1 MKQLHR
7 RVVVT
12 GLGILSPI
20 GNSVDDAWYSCIEGK
35 SGITSVDIG
44 LKNNPVTIGGRLK
57 DFNPENFLDSKEIR
71 RIDPF
76 IQYGIIAAN
85 QSIEHSGILE
95 SNIDLTKVGV
105 NFGAGIGGIDTIEK
119 NKVLLEE
126 KGYKKVSPFFVPGSI
141 VNMISGLVSIKH
153 GFMGPNTSVVTACS
167 TGNHCIGTAA
177 RSIACGEA
185 DVMIA
190 GGAEMASTPLSIAGF
205 ISARAL
211 SLNPNPEVASRPWDK
226 DRDGFVLSDG
236 AGSLVLEDYGHAK
249 ARGATIHAEI
259 IGFGASSD
267 AYHMTAPPED
277 GRGAALAMS
286 NAINDAEINLSEV
299 DYINAHG
306 TSTPVGD
313 MQELHAVREVFKDYD
328 YLPKLTSTKS
338 LTGHSLGATGVQEA
352 IYTLVM
358 MNNNFISGSANIENE
373 DPEIGKIEI
382 PRKTLQNIDINLALS
397 NSFGFGGTNAC
408 LAISKYN

>member
-20 GNSVDDAWYSCIEGK
+20 GNTVDDAWHSCIEGI
-35 SGITSVDIG
+35 SGITTVDVG
-44 LKNNPVTIGGRLK
+44 LENNPVKIGGRLK
-57 DFNPENFLDSKEIR
+57 NFDPANFLDSKEIR

-85 QSIEHSGILE
+85 QSIENSGILD
-95 SNIDLTKVGV
+95 SSIDLTKVGV

-119 NKVLLEE
+119 NKILLEE

-141 VNMISGLVSIKH
+141 VNMISGIVSIKH

-211 SLNPNPEVASRPWDK
+211 SMNPNPEAASRPWDK

-236 AGSLVLEDYGHAK
+236 AGSLVIEDYEHAK

-259 IGFGASSD
+259 IGFGTSSD

-277 GRGAALAMS
+277 GRGATLAMS
-286 NAINDAEINLSEV
+286 NAIDDAEINSSEI

-306 TSTPVGD
+306 TSTPLGD
-313 MQELHAVREVFKDYD
+313 IAETIALKNVFGNVV
-328 YLPKLTSTKS
+328 PQISSTKS
-338 LTGHSLGATGVQEA
+338 MTGHTLGAAGA
-352 IYTLVM
+352 IESIFCIKAINEGIVPPTINLDNPDPLCDLNYTPLV
-358 MNNNFISGSANIENE
+358 STEK
-373 DPEIGKIEI
+373 KIEVAM
-382 PRKTLQNIDINLALS
+382 N
-397 NSFGFGGTNAC
+397 NSFGFGGTNST
-408 LAISKYN
+408 LVFKKI

>member
-20 GNSVDDAWYSCIEGK
+20 GNTVDEAWHSCIEGK
-35 SGITSVDIG
+35 SGITAVDIG
-44 LKNNPVTIGGRLK
+44 LENNPVKIGGRLK
-57 DFNPENFLDSKEIR
+57 DFYPEDFLDAKEVR

-85 QSIEHSGILE
+85 QSIDNSGILE

-119 NKVLLEE
+119 NKILLEE

-211 SLNPNPEVASRPWDK
+211 SLNSNPEAASRPWDI

-236 AGSLVLEDYGHAK
+236 AGSLVLEEYEHAK
-249 ARGATIHAEI
+249 ARGANIHAEV
-259 IGFGASSD
+259 IGFGTSSD

-277 GRGAALAMS
+277 GRGAALAML
-286 NAINDAEINLSEV
+286 NAINDAEINLSEI

-306 TSTPVGD
+306 TSTPLGD
-313 MQELHAVREVFKDYD
+313 IAETIALKKVFKDAV
-328 YLPKLTSTKS
+328 PQISSTKS
-338 LTGHSLGATGVQEA
+338 MTGHTLGAAGA
-352 IYTLVM
+352 IESIFCIKAI
-358 MNNNFISGSANIENE
+358 NRGI
-373 DPEIGKIEI
+373 I
-382 PRKTLQNIDINLALS
+382 PPTINLDNPDPLCDLNYTPLVSTEKEVTVAMN
-397 NSFGFGGTNAC
+397 NSFGFGGTNST
-408 LAISKYN
+408 LVFKKI

>member
-20 GNSVDDAWYSCIEGK
+20 GNTVSEAWSSCIEGI
-35 SGITSVDIG
+35 SGITSVDVGIP
-44 LKNNPVTIGGRLK
+44 NSPVTIGAQLK
-57 DFNPENFLDSKEIR
+57 NFNTSDHLDPKEVR

-76 IQYGIIAAN
+76 IQYGLIAAN
-85 QSIEHSGILE
+85 QSIADSGIL
-95 SNIDLTKVGV
+95 DLPSLNKEKVGV
-105 NFGAGIGGIDTIEK
+105 NFGAGIGGIQTIEN
-119 NKVLLEE
+119 NKVILES
-126 KGYKKVSPFFVPGSI
+126 KGHKKVSPFFVPGSI

-190 GGAEMASTPLSIAGF
+190 GGAEMASTPLSISGF

-211 SLNPNPEVASRPWDK
+211 STNSDPELACRPWDK
-226 DRDGFVLSDG
+226 DRDGFILADG
-236 AGSLVLEDYGHAK
+236 AGSLVLEDYEHATK
-249 ARGATIHAEI
+249 RNAHIYAEI
-259 IGFGASSD
+259 IGFGMSSD

-277 GRGAALAMS
+277 GRGAALSMK
-286 NAINDAEINLSEV
+286 NALIDAELNHEEI

-306 TSTPVGD
+306 TSTPLGD
-313 MQELHAVREVFKDYD
+313 LAETRALKTIFTSSM
-328 YLPKLTSTKS
+328 PSISSTKS
-338 LTGHSLGATGVQEA
+338 MTGHTLGAAGA
-352 IYTLVM
+352 IESIFCIKSL
-358 MNNNFISGSANIENE
+358 NNNV
-373 DPEIGKIEI
+373 I
-382 PRKTLQNIDINLALS
+382 PPTINLINQDSECDLDYTPLNSIDKKVSVAMN
-397 NSFGFGGTNAC
+397 NSFGFGGTNST
-408 LAISKYN
+408 LVFKKI

>member
-20 GNSVDDAWYSCIEGK
+20 GNTVDDAWHSCIEGI
-35 SGITSVDIG
+35 SGITTVDVG
-44 LKNNPVTIGGRLK
+44 LENNPVKIGGRLK
-57 DFNPENFLDSKEIR
+57 NFDPANFLDSKEIR

-85 QSIEHSGILE
+85 QSIEHSGILD
-95 SNIDLTKVGV
+95 SSIDLTKVGV

-119 NKVLLEE
+119 NKILLEE
-126 KGYKKVSPFFVPGSI
+126 RGYKKVSPFFVPGSI

-211 SLNPNPEVASRPWDK
+211 SMNPNPEAASRPWDK

-236 AGSLVLEDYGHAK
+236 AGSLVIEDYEHAK

-259 IGFGASSD
+259 IGFGTSSD

-277 GRGAALAMS
+277 GRGATLAMS
-286 NAINDAEINLSEV
+286 NAIDDAEINSSEI

-306 TSTPVGD
+306 TSTPLGD
-313 MQELHAVREVFKDYD
+313 IAETIALKNVFGNVV
-328 YLPKLTSTKS
+328 PQISSTKS
-338 LTGHSLGATGVQEA
+338 MTGHTLGAAGA
-352 IYTLVM
+352 IESIFCIKAINEGIVPPTINLDNPDPLCDLNYTPLV
-358 MNNNFISGSANIENE
+358 STEK
-373 DPEIGKIEI
+373 KIEVAM
-382 PRKTLQNIDINLALS
+382 N
-397 NSFGFGGTNAC
+397 NSFGFGGTNST
-408 LAISKYN
+408 LVFKKI

>member
-20 GNSVDDAWYSCIEGK
+20 GNTVDEAWHSCIEGK
-35 SGITSVDIG
+35 SGITAVDIG
-44 LKNNPVTIGGRLK
+44 LENNPVKIGGRLK
-57 DFNPENFLDSKEIR
+57 DFYPEDFLDAKEVR

-85 QSIEHSGILE
+85 QSIDNSGILE

-119 NKVLLEE
+119 NKILLEE

-211 SLNPNPEVASRPWDK
+211 SLNSNPEAASRPWDI

-236 AGSLVLEDYGHAK
+236 AGSLVLEEYEHAK
-249 ARGATIHAEI
+249 ARGANIHAEV
-259 IGFGASSD
+259 IGFGTSSD

-277 GRGAALAMS
+277 GRGAALARS
-286 NAINDAEINLSEV
+286 KAINDAEINLSEI

-306 TSTPVGD
+306 TSTPLGD
-313 MQELHAVREVFKDYD
+313 IAETIALKKVFKDAV
-328 YLPKLTSTKS
+328 PQISSTKS
-338 LTGHSLGATGVQEA
+338 MTGHTLGAAGA
-352 IYTLVM
+352 IESIFCIKAI
-358 MNNNFISGSANIENE
+358 NRGI
-373 DPEIGKIEI
+373 I
-382 PRKTLQNIDINLALS
+382 PPTINLENPDPLCDLNYTPLVSTEKEVTVAMN
-397 NSFGFGGTNAC
+397 NSFGFGGTNST
-408 LAISKYN
+408 LVFKKI

>member
-20 GNSVDDAWYSCIEGK
+20 GNTVNDAWHSCVEGK
-35 SGITSVDIG
+35 SGITKVDVG
-44 LKNNPVTIGGRLK
+44 LENNPVKIGGRLK
-57 DFNPENFLDSKEIR
+57 NFNSEDFLDSKEVR

-85 QSIEHSGILE
+85 QSIENSGILE

-126 KGYKKVSPFFVPGSI
+126 RGYKKVSPFFVPGSI

-211 SLNPNPEVASRPWDK
+211 SMNLDPEAASRPWDK

-236 AGSLVLEDYGHAK
+236 AGSLVLEEFDHAK
-249 ARGATIHAEI
+249 ARGAIIYAEI

-267 AYHMTAPPED
+267 AHHMTAPPDD
-277 GRGAALAMS
+277 GRGAVLSMS
-286 NAINDAEINLSEV
+286 NAIDDAEINLSDV

-306 TSTPVGD
+306 TSTPLGD
-313 MQELHAVREVFKDYD
+313 IAETIALKKVFGDSV
-328 YLPKLTSTKS
+328 PQISSTKS
-338 LTGHSLGATGVQEA
+338 MTGHTLGAAGA
-352 IYTLVM
+352 IESI
-358 MNNNFISGSANIENE
+358 FCIQAINE
-373 DPEIGKIEI
+373 GII
-382 PRKTLQNIDINLALS
+382 PPTINLDNPDSLCDLNYTPLVSTEKEVNTAIN
-397 NSFGFGGTNAC
+397 NSFGFGGTNST
-408 LAISKYN
+408 LVFKKI

>member
-12 GLGILSPI
+12 GLGILSPV
-20 GNSVDDAWYSCIEGK
+20 GNTVDDAWYSCIEGK
-35 SGITSVDIG
+35 SGITNIDIG
-44 LKNNPVTIGGRLK
+44 LNDNPIKIGGRLK
-57 DFNPENFLDSKEIR
+57 NFSPEDFLDSKEIR

-95 SNIDLTKVGV
+95 SNTDLTRVGV

-119 NKVLLEE
+119 NKILLQER
-126 KGYKKVSPFFVPGSI
+126 GYKKVSPFFVPGSI

-185 DVMIA
+185 EVMIA

-205 ISARAL
+205 IAARAL
-211 SLNPNPEVASRPWDK
+211 SMSSDPVTASRPWDR

-236 AGSLVLEDYGHAK
+236 AGSIVLEDFDHAK
-249 ARGATIHAEI
+249 ARGANIYAEI
-259 IGFGASSD
+259 IGFGTSSD
-267 AYHMTAPPED
+267 AHHMTAPPDD

-286 NAINDAEINLSEV
+286 NAIADAEINSSDI

-306 TSTPVGD
+306 TSTPLGD
-313 MQELHAVREVFKDYD
+313 IAETIALKSVFGENV
-328 YLPKLTSTKS
+328 PQISSTKS
-338 LTGHSLGATGVQEA
+338 MTGHTLGAAGA
-352 IYTLVM
+352 IESIFCIKV
-358 MNNNFISGSANIENE
+358 INE
-373 DPEIGKIEI
+373 GII
-382 PRKTLQNIDINLALS
+382 PPTINLVNPDHLCDLNYTPLTSINKEVNIAMN
-397 NSFGFGGTNAC
+397 NSFGFGGTNST
-408 LAISKYN
+408 LVFKKI

>member
-20 GNSVDDAWYSCIEGK
+20 GNNVDDAWNSCIEGK
-35 SGITSVDIG
+35 SGITTVDIG
-44 LKNNPVTIGGRLK
+44 LANNPVKIGGRLK

-85 QSIEHSGILE
+85 QSIEHSGILD

-119 NKVLLEE
+119 NKILLEE

-177 RSIACGEA
+177 RSISCGEA

-190 GGAEMASTPLSIAGF
+190 GGAEMASTPLSVAGF

-211 SLNPNPEVASRPWDK
+211 SMNSNPEAASRPWDK

-236 AGSLVLEDYGHAK
+236 AGSLVLEEFEHAK
-249 ARGATIHAEI
+249 SRGATIHAEI
-259 IGFGASSD
+259 IGFGTSSD

-286 NAINDAEINLSEV
+286 NAINDAEIDTSEI

-306 TSTPVGD
+306 TSTPLGD
-313 MQELHAVREVFKDYD
+313 IAETVALKKVFGTDV
-328 YLPKLTSTKS
+328 PQISSTKS
-338 LTGHSLGATGVQEA
+338 MTGHTLGAAGA
-352 IYTLVM
+352 IESI
-358 MNNNFISGSANIENE
+358 FCIKAINE
-373 DPEIGKIEI
+373 GII
-382 PRKTLQNIDINLALS
+382 PPTINLDNPDPLCDLNFTPLVSSEKKVEVAMN
-397 NSFGFGGTNAC
+397 NSFGFGGTNST
-408 LAISKYN
+408 LVFKKI

>member
-20 GNSVDDAWYSCIEGK
+20 GNSVDDAWHSCIEGK

-236 AGSLVLEDYGHAK
+236 AGSLVLEDYDHAK
-249 ARGATIHAEI
+249 DRGATIHAEI

-306 TSTPVGD
+306 TSTPLGD
-313 MQELHAVREVFKDYD
+313 IAETIALKKVFGDVV
-328 YLPKLTSTKS
+328 PQISSTKS
-338 LTGHSLGATGVQEA
+338 MTGHTLGAAGA
-352 IYTLVM
+352 IESI
-358 MNNNFISGSANIENE
+358 FCIKAINE
-373 DPEIGKIEI
+373 GIVP
-382 PRKTLQNIDINLALS
+382 PTINLDNPDPLCDLNYTPLVSTEKEVVIAMN
-397 NSFGFGGTNAC
+397 NSFGFGGTNST
-408 LAISKYN
+408 LVFKKI

>member
-20 GNSVDDAWYSCIEGK
+20 GNTVNDAWHSCVEGK
-35 SGITSVDIG
+35 SGITKVDIG
-44 LKNNPVTIGGRLK
+44 LENNPVKIGGRLK
-57 DFNPENFLDSKEIR
+57 NFNSEDFLDSKEVR

-85 QSIEHSGILE
+85 QSIENSGILE
-95 SNIDLTKVGV
+95 SNIDLTKVGI

-126 KGYKKVSPFFVPGSI
+126 RGYKKVSPFFVPGSI
-141 VNMISGLVSIKH
+141 INMISGLVSIKH

-211 SLNPNPEVASRPWDK
+211 STNSDPEAASRPWDK

-236 AGSLVLEDYGHAK
+236 AGSLVLEEFDHAK
-249 ARGATIHAEI
+249 ARGAIIHAEI

-267 AYHMTAPPED
+267 AHHMTAPPDD
-277 GRGAALAMS
+277 GRGAALSMS
-286 NAINDAEINLSEV
+286 NAIDDAEINLSDV

-306 TSTPVGD
+306 TSTPLGD
-313 MQELHAVREVFKDYD
+313 IAETIALKKVFGDSV
-328 YLPKLTSTKS
+328 PQISSTKS
-338 LTGHSLGATGVQEA
+338 MTGHTLGAAGA
-352 IYTLVM
+352 IESI
-358 MNNNFISGSANIENE
+358 FCIQAINE
-373 DPEIGKIEI
+373 GII
-382 PRKTLQNIDINLALS
+382 PPTINLDNPDSVCDLNYTPLVSTEKEVNIAIN
-397 NSFGFGGTNAC
+397 NSFGFGGTNST
-408 LAISKYN
+408 LVFKKI

>member
-20 GNSVDDAWYSCIEGK
+20 GNNVDDAWNSCIEGK
-35 SGITSVDIG
+35 SGITTVDIG
-44 LKNNPVTIGGRLK
+44 LANNPVKIGGRLK

-85 QSIEHSGILE
+85 QSIEHSGILD

-119 NKVLLEE
+119 NKILLEE

-177 RSIACGEA
+177 RSISCGEA

-190 GGAEMASTPLSIAGF
+190 GGAEMASTPLSVAGF

-211 SLNPNPEVASRPWDK
+211 SMNSNPEAASRPWDK

-236 AGSLVLEDYGHAK
+236 AGSLVLEEYEHAK
-249 ARGATIHAEI
+249 SRGATIHAEI
-259 IGFGASSD
+259 IGFGTSSD

-286 NAINDAEINLSEV
+286 NAISDAEIDTSEIN
-299 DYINAHG
+299 YINAHG
-306 TSTPVGD
+306 TSTPLGD
-313 MQELHAVREVFKDYD
+313 IAETVALKKVFGSDV
-328 YLPKLTSTKS
+328 PQISSTKS
-338 LTGHSLGATGVQEA
+338 MTGHTLGAAGA
-352 IYTLVM
+352 IESI
-358 MNNNFISGSANIENE
+358 FCIKAINE
-373 DPEIGKIEI
+373 GII
-382 PRKTLQNIDINLALS
+382 PPTINLDNPDPLCDLNFTPLVSSEKKVEVAMN
-397 NSFGFGGTNAC
+397 NSFGFGGTNST
-408 LAISKYN
+408 LVFKKI

>member
-20 GNSVDDAWYSCIEGK
+20 GNTVNEAWSSCTEGL
-35 SGITSVDIG
+35 SGITHVDVGIVNSPVSIG
-44 LKNNPVTIGGRLK
+44 AQLKN
-57 DFNPENFLDSKEIR
+57 FNTSDHLDPKEVR

-76 IQYGIIAAN
+76 IQYGLIAAN
-85 QSIEHSGILE
+85 QSISDSGILDYE
-95 SNIDLTKVGV
+95 SLNKEKVGI
-105 NFGAGIGGIDTIEK
+105 NFGAGIGGIQTIEN
-119 NKVLLEE
+119 NKMILES
-126 KGYKKVSPFFVPGSI
+126 KGHKKVSPFFVPGSI

-211 SLNPNPEVASRPWDK
+211 STNPNPESACRPWDK
-226 DRDGFVLSDG
+226 DRDGFILADG
-236 AGSLVLEDYGHAK
+236 AGSLVLEDYEHAK
-249 ARGATIHAEI
+249 QRNAHIYAEI
-259 IGFGASSD
+259 IGFGMSSD

-277 GRGAALAMS
+277 GRGAALSMK
-286 NAINDAEINLSEV
+286 NALIDAEINADEI

-306 TSTPVGD
+306 TSTPLGD
-313 MQELHAVREVFKDYD
+313 LAETRALKTIFTNTM
-328 YLPKLTSTKS
+328 PSISSTKS
-338 LTGHSLGATGVQEA
+338 MTGHTLGAAGA
-352 IYTLVM
+352 IESIFCIKSLNDNVVPPT
-358 MNNNFISGSANIENE
+358 
-373 DPEIGKIEI
+373 
-382 PRKTLQNIDINLALS
+382 INLINQDSECDLDYTALRS
-397 NSFGFGGTNAC
+397 VEKKVTVAMNNSFGFGGTNST
-408 LAISKYN
+408 LVFKKI

>member
-20 GNSVDDAWYSCIEGK
+20 GNNVDDAWNSCIEGK
-35 SGITSVDIG
+35 SGITTVDIG
-44 LKNNPVTIGGRLK
+44 LANNPVKIGGRLK

-85 QSIEHSGILE
+85 QSIEHSGILD

-119 NKVLLEE
+119 NKILLEE

-177 RSIACGEA
+177 RSISCGEA

-190 GGAEMASTPLSIAGF
+190 GGAEMASTPLSVAGF

-211 SLNPNPEVASRPWDK
+211 SMNSNPEAASRPWDK

-236 AGSLVLEDYGHAK
+236 AGSLVLEEYEHAIS
-249 ARGATIHAEI
+249 RGATIHAEI
-259 IGFGASSD
+259 IGFGTSSD

-286 NAINDAEINLSEV
+286 NAINDAEIDTSEI

-306 TSTPVGD
+306 TSTPLGD
-313 MQELHAVREVFKDYD
+313 IAETVALKKVFGIDV
-328 YLPKLTSTKS
+328 PQISSTKS
-338 LTGHSLGATGVQEA
+338 MTGHTLGAAGA
-352 IYTLVM
+352 IESI
-358 MNNNFISGSANIENE
+358 FCIKAINE
-373 DPEIGKIEI
+373 GII
-382 PRKTLQNIDINLALS
+382 PPTINLDNPDPLCDLNFTPLVSSEKKVEVAMN
-397 NSFGFGGTNAC
+397 NSFGFGGTNST
-408 LAISKYN
+408 LVFKKI

>member
-20 GNSVDDAWYSCIEGK
+20 GNTVNEAWSSCTEGL
-35 SGITSVDIG
+35 SGITRVDVGIVNSPVSIG
-44 LKNNPVTIGGRLK
+44 AQLKN
-57 DFNPENFLDSKEIR
+57 FNTSDHLDPKEVR

-76 IQYGIIAAN
+76 IQYGLIAAN
-85 QSIEHSGILE
+85 QSISDSGILDYE
-95 SNIDLTKVGV
+95 SLNKEKVGI
-105 NFGAGIGGIDTIEK
+105 NFGAGIGGIQTIEN
-119 NKVLLEE
+119 NKMILES
-126 KGYKKVSPFFVPGSI
+126 KGHKKVSPFFVPGSI

-190 GGAEMASTPLSIAGF
+190 GGAEMASTPLSISGF

-211 SLNPNPEVASRPWDK
+211 STNPDPESACRPWDK
-226 DRDGFVLSDG
+226 DRDGFILADG
-236 AGSLVLEDYGHAK
+236 AGSLVLEDYEHAK
-249 ARGATIHAEI
+249 QRNAHIYAEI
-259 IGFGASSD
+259 IGFGMSSD

-277 GRGAALAMS
+277 GRGAALSMK
-286 NAINDAEINLSEV
+286 NALIDAEINADEI

-306 TSTPVGD
+306 TSTPLGD
-313 MQELHAVREVFKDYD
+313 LAETRALKTIFTNTM
-328 YLPKLTSTKS
+328 PSISSTKS
-338 LTGHSLGATGVQEA
+338 MTGHTLGAAGA
-352 IYTLVM
+352 IESIFCIKSLNDNVVPPT
-358 MNNNFISGSANIENE
+358 
-373 DPEIGKIEI
+373 
-382 PRKTLQNIDINLALS
+382 INLINQDSECDLDYTALRS
-397 NSFGFGGTNAC
+397 VEKKVTLAMNNSFGFGGTNST
-408 LAISKYN
+408 LVFKKI

>member
-20 GNSVDDAWYSCIEGK
+20 GNTVNEAWSSCTEGL
-35 SGITSVDIG
+35 SGITHVDVGIVNSPVSIG
-44 LKNNPVTIGGRLK
+44 AQLKN
-57 DFNPENFLDSKEIR
+57 FNTSDHLDPKEVR

-76 IQYGIIAAN
+76 IQYGLIAAN
-85 QSIEHSGILE
+85 QSISDSGILDYE
-95 SNIDLTKVGV
+95 SLNKEKVGI
-105 NFGAGIGGIDTIEK
+105 NFGAGIGGIQTIEN
-119 NKVLLEE
+119 NKMILES
-126 KGYKKVSPFFVPGSI
+126 KGHKKVSPFFVPGSI

-211 SLNPNPEVASRPWDK
+211 STNPDPESACRPWDK
-226 DRDGFVLSDG
+226 DRDGFILADG
-236 AGSLVLEDYGHAK
+236 AGSLVLEDYEHAK
-249 ARGATIHAEI
+249 QRNAHIYAEI
-259 IGFGASSD
+259 IGFGMSSD

-277 GRGAALAMS
+277 GRGAALSMK
-286 NAINDAEINLSEV
+286 NALNDAEINADEI

-306 TSTPVGD
+306 TSTPLGD
-313 MQELHAVREVFKDYD
+313 LAETRALKTIFTNTM
-328 YLPKLTSTKS
+328 PSISSTKS
-338 LTGHSLGATGVQEA
+338 MTGHTLGAAGA
-352 IYTLVM
+352 IESIFCIKSLNDNVVPPT
-358 MNNNFISGSANIENE
+358 
-373 DPEIGKIEI
+373 
-382 PRKTLQNIDINLALS
+382 INLINQDSECDLDYTALRS
-397 NSFGFGGTNAC
+397 VEKKVTVAMNNSFGFGGTNST
-408 LAISKYN
+408 LVFKKI

>member
-20 GNSVDDAWYSCIEGK
+20 GNTVDEAWHSCIEGK
-35 SGITSVDIG
+35 SGITAVDIG
-44 LKNNPVTIGGRLK
+44 LENNPVKIGGRLK
-57 DFNPENFLDSKEIR
+57 DFYPEDFLDAKEVR

-85 QSIEHSGILE
+85 QSIDNSGILE

-119 NKVLLEE
+119 NKILLEE

-211 SLNPNPEVASRPWDK
+211 SLNSNPEAASRPWDI

-236 AGSLVLEDYGHAK
+236 AGSLVLEEYEHAK
-249 ARGATIHAEI
+249 ARGANIHAEV
-259 IGFGASSD
+259 IGFGTSSD

-286 NAINDAEINLSEV
+286 NAINDAEINLSEI

-306 TSTPVGD
+306 TS
-313 MQELHAVREVFKDYD
+313 
-328 YLPKLTSTKS
+328 
-338 LTGHSLGATGVQEA
+338 HSARRHCRN
-352 IYTLVM
+352 YC
-358 MNNNFISGSANIENE
+358 S
-373 DPEIGKIEI
+373 
-382 PRKTLQNIDINLALS
+382 
-397 NSFGFGGTNAC
+397 
-408 LAISKYN
+408 

>member
-20 GNSVDDAWYSCIEGK
+20 GNTVNEAWSSCTEGL
-35 SGITSVDIG
+35 SGITHVDVGIVNSPVSIG
-44 LKNNPVTIGGRLK
+44 AQLKN
-57 DFNPENFLDSKEIR
+57 FNTSDHLDPKEVR

-76 IQYGIIAAN
+76 IQYGLIAAN
-85 QSIEHSGILE
+85 QSISDSGILDYE
-95 SNIDLTKVGV
+95 SLNKEKVGI
-105 NFGAGIGGIDTIEK
+105 NFGAGIGGIQTIEN
-119 NKVLLEE
+119 NKMILES

-190 GGAEMASTPLSIAGF
+190 GGAEMASTPLSISGF

-211 SLNPNPEVASRPWDK
+211 STNPDPESACRPWDK
-226 DRDGFVLSDG
+226 DRDGFILADG
-236 AGSLVLEDYGHAK
+236 AGSLVLEDYEHAK
-249 ARGATIHAEI
+249 QRNAHIYAEI
-259 IGFGASSD
+259 IGFGMSSD

-277 GRGAALAMS
+277 GRGAALSMK
-286 NAINDAEINLSEV
+286 NALIDAEINADEI

-306 TSTPVGD
+306 TSTPLGD
-313 MQELHAVREVFKDYD
+313 LAETRALKTIFTNTM
-328 YLPKLTSTKS
+328 PSISSTKS
-338 LTGHSLGATGVQEA
+338 MTGHTLGAAGA
-352 IYTLVM
+352 IESIFCIKSLNDNVVPPT
-358 MNNNFISGSANIENE
+358 
-373 DPEIGKIEI
+373 
-382 PRKTLQNIDINLALS
+382 INLINQDSECDLDYTALRS
-397 NSFGFGGTNAC
+397 VEKKVTVAMNNSFGFGGTNST
-408 LAISKYN
+408 LVFKKV

>member
-20 GNSVDDAWYSCIEGK
+20 GNNVDEAWNSCIEGK
-35 SGITSVDIG
+35 SGITTVDIG
-44 LKNNPVTIGGRLK
+44 LANNPVKIGGRLK

-85 QSIEHSGILE
+85 QSIEHSGILD

-119 NKVLLEE
+119 NKILLEE

-177 RSIACGEA
+177 RSISCGEA

-190 GGAEMASTPLSIAGF
+190 GGAEMASTPLSVAGF

-211 SLNPNPEVASRPWDK
+211 SMNSNPEAASRPWDK

-236 AGSLVLEDYGHAK
+236 AGSLVLEEYEHAK
-249 ARGATIHAEI
+249 SRGATIHAEI
-259 IGFGASSD
+259 IGFGTSSD

-286 NAINDAEINLSEV
+286 NAINDAEIDTSEI

-306 TSTPVGD
+306 TSTPLGD
-313 MQELHAVREVFKDYD
+313 IAETVALKKVFGTDV
-328 YLPKLTSTKS
+328 PQISSTKS
-338 LTGHSLGATGVQEA
+338 MTGHTLGAAGA
-352 IYTLVM
+352 IESI
-358 MNNNFISGSANIENE
+358 FCIKAINE
-373 DPEIGKIEI
+373 GII
-382 PRKTLQNIDINLALS
+382 PPTINLDNPDPLCDLNFTPLVSSEKKVEVAMN
-397 NSFGFGGTNAC
+397 NSFGFGGTNST
-408 LAISKYN
+408 LVFKKI

>member
-20 GNSVDDAWYSCIEGK
+20 GNTVDDAWYSCIEGK
-35 SGITSVDIG
+35 SGITNIDIG
-44 LKNNPVTIGGRLK
+44 LNDNPIKIGGRLK
-57 DFNPENFLDSKEIR
+57 NFSPEDFLDSKEIR

-95 SNIDLTKVGV
+95 SNTDLTRVGV

-119 NKVLLEE
+119 NKILLEE
-126 KGYKKVSPFFVPGSI
+126 RGYKKVSPFFVPGSI

-185 DVMIA
+185 EVMIA

-205 ISARAL
+205 IAARAL
-211 SLNPNPEVASRPWDK
+211 SMSSDPVTASRPWDR

-236 AGSLVLEDYGHAK
+236 AGSIVLEDFDHAR
-249 ARGATIHAEI
+249 ARGANIYAEI
-259 IGFGASSD
+259 IGFGTSSD
-267 AYHMTAPPED
+267 AHHMTAPPDD

-286 NAINDAEINLSEV
+286 NAIADAEINSCDI

-306 TSTPVGD
+306 TSTPLGD
-313 MQELHAVREVFKDYD
+313 VAETIALKSVFGENV
-328 YLPKLTSTKS
+328 PQISSTKS
-338 LTGHSLGATGVQEA
+338 MTGHTLGAAGA
-352 IYTLVM
+352 IESIFCIKV
-358 MNNNFISGSANIENE
+358 INE
-373 DPEIGKIEI
+373 GII
-382 PRKTLQNIDINLALS
+382 PPTINLENPDPLCDLNYTPLTSINKEVNIAMN
-397 NSFGFGGTNAC
+397 NSFGFGGTNST
-408 LAISKYN
+408 LVFKKI

>member
-20 GNSVDDAWYSCIEGK
+20 GNTVDDAWRSCIEGK
-35 SGITSVDIG
+35 SGITTVDIG
-44 LKNNPVTIGGRLK
+44 LQNNPVRIGGRLK
-57 DFNPENFLDSKEIR
+57 NFDSNEFLDSKEVR

-85 QSIEHSGILE
+85 QSIENSGILD
-95 SNIDLTKVGV
+95 SKVDLTKVGV

-119 NKVLLEE
+119 NKTLLEK
-126 KGYKKVSPFFVPGSI
+126 KGYKRVSPFFVPGSI

-177 RSIACGEA
+177 RSISCGEA

-211 SLNPNPEVASRPWDK
+211 STNPNPKAASRPWDR

-236 AGSLVLEDYGHAK
+236 AGSLVLEEFEHAK
-249 ARGATIHAEI
+249 ARGAHIHAEI

-267 AYHMTAPPED
+267 AHHMTAPPED
-277 GRGAALAMS
+277 GRGAALAMT
-286 NAINDAEINLSEV
+286 NAIDDAEIDVSEV

-306 TSTPVGD
+306 TSTPLGD
-313 MQELHAVREVFKDYD
+313 IAETIALKSVFGDSV
-328 YLPKLTSTKS
+328 PQISSTKS
-338 LTGHSLGATGVQEA
+338 MTGHTLGAAGA
-352 IYTLVM
+352 IESI
-358 MNNNFISGSANIENE
+358 FCIKAINE
-373 DPEIGKIEI
+373 SII
-382 PRKTLQNIDINLALS
+382 PPTINLDNPDPLCNLNYTPLVSTEKKVSVAMN
-397 NSFGFGGTNAC
+397 NSFGFGGTNST
-408 LAISKYN
+408 LVFKNI

>member
-20 GNSVDDAWYSCIEGK
+20 GNTVDEAWHSCIEGK
-35 SGITSVDIG
+35 SGITAVDIG
-44 LKNNPVTIGGRLK
+44 LENNPVKIGGRLK
-57 DFNPENFLDSKEIR
+57 DFYPEDFLDAKEVR

-85 QSIEHSGILE
+85 QSIDNSGILE

-119 NKVLLEE
+119 NKIILEE

-211 SLNPNPEVASRPWDK
+211 SLNSNPEAASRPWDI

-236 AGSLVLEDYGHAK
+236 AGSLVLEEYEHAK
-249 ARGATIHAEI
+249 ARGANIHAEV
-259 IGFGASSD
+259 IGFGTSSD

-286 NAINDAEINLSEV
+286 NAINDAEINLSEI

-306 TSTPVGD
+306 TSTPLGD
-313 MQELHAVREVFKDYD
+313 IAETIALKKVFKDAV
-328 YLPKLTSTKS
+328 PQISSTKS
-338 LTGHSLGATGVQEA
+338 MTGHTLGAAGA
-352 IYTLVM
+352 IESIFCIKAI
-358 MNNNFISGSANIENE
+358 NRGI
-373 DPEIGKIEI
+373 I
-382 PRKTLQNIDINLALS
+382 PPTINLENPDPLCDLNYTPLVS
-397 NSFGFGGTNAC
+397 TEKEVNC
-408 LAISKYN
+408 CYE

>member
-20 GNSVDDAWYSCIEGK
+20 GNTVDDAWRSCIEGK
-35 SGITSVDIG
+35 SGITTVDIG
-44 LKNNPVTIGGRLK
+44 LQNNPVRIGGRLK
-57 DFNPENFLDSKEIR
+57 NFDSNEFLDSKEVR
-71 RIDPF
+71 RVDPF

-85 QSIEHSGILE
+85 QSIENSGILN
-95 SNIDLTKVGV
+95 SKVDLTKVGV

-119 NKVLLEE
+119 NKTLLEK

-177 RSIACGEA
+177 RSISCGEA

-211 SLNPNPEVASRPWDK
+211 STNPDPKAASRPWDR

-236 AGSLVLEDYGHAK
+236 AGSLVLEEFEHAK
-249 ARGATIHAEI
+249 ARGAHIHAEI

-267 AYHMTAPPED
+267 AHHMTAPPED
-277 GRGAALAMS
+277 GRGAALAMT
-286 NAINDAEINLSEV
+286 NAIDDAEIDVSEV

-306 TSTPVGD
+306 TSTPLGD
-313 MQELHAVREVFKDYD
+313 VAETVALKSVFGDSV
-328 YLPKLTSTKS
+328 PQISSTKS
-338 LTGHSLGATGVQEA
+338 MTGHTLGAAGA
-352 IYTLVM
+352 IESIFCIKAI
-358 MNNNFISGSANIENE
+358 NNGI
-373 DPEIGKIEI
+373 I
-382 PRKTLQNIDINLALS
+382 PPTINLDNPDPLCDLNYTPLVAIEKDVTIAMN
-397 NSFGFGGTNAC
+397 NSFGFGGTNST
-408 LAISKYN
+408 LVFKKI

>member
-20 GNSVDDAWYSCIEGK
+20 GNTVNEAWSSCTQGL
-35 SGITSVDIG
+35 SGITNVDVGISNSPVRIG
-44 LKNNPVTIGGRLK
+44 AQLKN
-57 DFNPENFLDSKEIR
+57 FNTSDYLDPKEVR

-76 IQYGIIAAN
+76 IQYGLIAAN
-85 QSIEHSGILE
+85 QSISDSGILE
-95 SNIDLTKVGV
+95 YESLNKEKVGI
-105 NFGAGIGGIDTIEK
+105 NFGAGIGGIQTIEN
-119 NKVLLEE
+119 NKMILES
-126 KGYKKVSPFFVPGSI
+126 KGHKKVSPFFVPGSI

-211 SLNPNPEVASRPWDK
+211 STNSDPESACRPWDK
-226 DRDGFVLSDG
+226 DRDGFILADG
-236 AGSLVLEDYGHAK
+236 AGSLVLEDYEHAK
-249 ARGATIHAEI
+249 QRNAHIYAEI
-259 IGFGASSD
+259 IGFGMSSD

-277 GRGAALAMS
+277 GRGAALSMK
-286 NAINDAEINLSEV
+286 NALIDAEINADEI

-306 TSTPVGD
+306 TSTPLGD
-313 MQELHAVREVFKDYD
+313 LAETRALKTIFTNTM
-328 YLPKLTSTKS
+328 PSISSTKS
-338 LTGHSLGATGVQEA
+338 MTGHTLGAAGA
-352 IYTLVM
+352 IESIFCIKSLNDNVVPPT
-358 MNNNFISGSANIENE
+358 
-373 DPEIGKIEI
+373 
-382 PRKTLQNIDINLALS
+382 INLINQDSECDLDYTALRS
-397 NSFGFGGTNAC
+397 VEKKVTLAMNNSFGFGGTNST
-408 LAISKYN
+408 LVFKKI

>member
-20 GNSVDDAWYSCIEGK
+20 GNTVKDAWQSCIEGK
-35 SGITSVDIG
+35 SGITSVDVG
-44 LKNNPVTIGGRLK
+44 LENNPVKIGGRLK
-57 DFNPENFLDSKEIR
+57 NFQPEDFLDSKEVR

-85 QSIEHSGILE
+85 QSILNSGILE
-95 SNIDLTKVGV
+95 SNLDLTRVGV

-119 NKVLLEE
+119 NKVLLAER
-126 KGYKKVSPFFVPGSI
+126 GYKKVSPFFVPGSI

-153 GFMGPNTSVVTACS
+153 GFMGPNSSVVTACS

-211 SLNPNPEVASRPWDK
+211 SMNSDPEAASRPWDV

-236 AGSLVLEDYGHAK
+236 AGSIVLEDFDHAK

-259 IGFGASSD
+259 IGFGTSSD
-267 AYHMTAPPED
+267 AHHMTAPPDD
-277 GRGAALAMS
+277 GKGAALAMS
-286 NAINDAEINLSEV
+286 NAINDAEINLSDV

-306 TSTPVGD
+306 TSTPLGD
-313 MQELHAVREVFKDYD
+313 IAETLALKNVFGEVV
-328 YLPKLTSTKS
+328 PQISSTKS
-338 LTGHSLGATGVQEA
+338 MTGHTLGAAGA
-352 IYTLVM
+352 IESIFCIM
-358 MNNNFISGSANIENE
+358 AINE
-373 DPEIGKIEI
+373 GII
-382 PRKTLQNIDINLALS
+382 PPTINLDNPDPLCDLNYTPLISNEKKVSVAMN
-397 NSFGFGGTNAC
+397 NSFGFGGTNST
-408 LAISKYN
+408 LVFKNI

>member
-20 GNSVDDAWYSCIEGK
+20 GNTVDDAWHSCIEGI
-35 SGITSVDIG
+35 SGITTVDVG
-44 LKNNPVTIGGRLK
+44 LENNPVKIGGRLK
-57 DFNPENFLDSKEIR
+57 NFDPANFLDSKEIR

-85 QSIEHSGILE
+85 QSIENSGILD
-95 SNIDLTKVGV
+95 SSIDLTKVGV

-119 NKVLLEE
+119 NKILLEE
-126 KGYKKVSPFFVPGSI
+126 RGYKKVSPFFVPGSI

-190 GGAEMASTPLSIAGF
+190 GGAEMASTPLSVAGF

-211 SLNPNPEVASRPWDK
+211 SMNSNPEAASRPWDK

-236 AGSLVLEDYGHAK
+236 AGSLVLEEYEHAK
-249 ARGATIHAEI
+249 SRGATIQAEI
-259 IGFGASSD
+259 IGFGTSSD

-286 NAINDAEINLSEV
+286 NAINDAEIDTSEI

-306 TSTPVGD
+306 TSTPLGD
-313 MQELHAVREVFKDYD
+313 IAETVALKKVFGTDV
-328 YLPKLTSTKS
+328 PQISSTKS
-338 LTGHSLGATGVQEA
+338 MTGHTLGAAGA
-352 IYTLVM
+352 IESI
-358 MNNNFISGSANIENE
+358 FCIKAINE
-373 DPEIGKIEI
+373 GII
-382 PRKTLQNIDINLALS
+382 PPTINLDNPDPLCDLNFTPLVSSEKKVEVAMN
-397 NSFGFGGTNAC
+397 NSFGFGGTNST
-408 LAISKYN
+408 LVFKKI

>member
-20 GNSVDDAWYSCIEGK
+20 GNTVDDAWRSCIEGK
-35 SGITSVDIG
+35 SGITTVDIG
-44 LKNNPVTIGGRLK
+44 LQNNPVRIGGRLK
-57 DFNPENFLDSKEIR
+57 NFDSNEFLDSKEVR
-71 RIDPF
+71 RVDPF

-85 QSIEHSGILE
+85 QSIENSGILN
-95 SNIDLTKVGV
+95 SKVDLTKVGV

-119 NKVLLEE
+119 NKTLLEK

-177 RSIACGEA
+177 RSISCGEA

-211 SLNPNPEVASRPWDK
+211 STNPDPKAASRPWDR

-236 AGSLVLEDYGHAK
+236 AGSLVLEEFEHAK
-249 ARGATIHAEI
+249 ARGAHIYTEI

-267 AYHMTAPPED
+267 AHHMTAPPED
-277 GRGAALAMS
+277 GRGAALAMT
-286 NAINDAEINLSEV
+286 NAIDDAEIDVSEV

-306 TSTPVGD
+306 TSTPLGD
-313 MQELHAVREVFKDYD
+313 IAETIALKSVFGDSV
-328 YLPKLTSTKS
+328 PQISSTKS
-338 LTGHSLGATGVQEA
+338 MTGHTLGAAGA
-352 IYTLVM
+352 IESI
-358 MNNNFISGSANIENE
+358 FCIKAINE
-373 DPEIGKIEI
+373 GII
-382 PRKTLQNIDINLALS
+382 PPTINLDNPDPLCNLNYTPLVSTEKKVSVAIN
-397 NSFGFGGTNAC
+397 NSFGFGGTNST
-408 LAISKYN
+408 LVFKNI

>member
-20 GNSVDDAWYSCIEGK
+20 GNTVDDSWSSCIEGK
-35 SGITSVDIG
+35 SGITTVDIG
-44 LKNNPVTIGGRLK
+44 LKNNPVNVGGRLK
-57 DFNPENFLDSKEIR
+57 NFNTDEFLDSKEVR

-76 IQYGIIAAN
+76 IQYGLIAAN
-85 QSIEHSGILE
+85 QSIENSGILE
-95 SNIDLTKVGV
+95 SDVDLKKVGV

-119 NKVLLEE
+119 NKALLEDR
-126 KGYKKVSPFFVPGSI
+126 GYRKVSPFFVPGSI
-141 VNMISGLVSIKH
+141 VNMISGLLSIKH

-211 SLNPNPEVASRPWDK
+211 SLNPDPDSASRPWDR

-236 AGSLVLEDYGHAK
+236 AGSLVLEDFSHAK
-249 ARGATIHAEI
+249 ARGAIIHAEI
-259 IGFGASSD
+259 IGFGTSSD
-267 AYHMTAPPED
+267 AYHITAPPED

-286 NAINDAEINLSEV
+286 NAIGDAEINISDV

-306 TSTPVGD
+306 TSTPLGD
-313 MQELHAVREVFKDYD
+313 VAETVALKSVFGDSV
-328 YLPKLTSTKS
+328 PQISSTKS
-338 LTGHSLGATGVQEA
+338 MTGHTLGAAGA
-352 IYTLVM
+352 IESIFCIKAI
-358 MNNNFISGSANIENE
+358 NNGI
-373 DPEIGKIEI
+373 I
-382 PRKTLQNIDINLALS
+382 PPTINLDNPDPLCDLNYTPLVSIEKDVTIAMN
-397 NSFGFGGTNAC
+397 NSFGFGGTNST
-408 LAISKYN
+408 LVFKKI